1 MFETEKGQ
9 ASIDAKASNDE
20 LKAYL
25 KNVLPNYDSERV
37 HVSDIKKLITWYNLL
52 EKNDMLKETAAVTDA
67 ENTEKTGEEKPKVK
81 KTATK
86 TAAKA
91 KPEGTSA
98 KANTKGARKTVT
110 VRKTGA

>member
-9 ASIDAKASNDE
+9 AAIDAKATNED

-25 KNVLPNYDSERV
+25 KNILPNYDAERV

-52 EKNDMLKETAAVTDA
+52 EKHDMLKETSAATET
-67 ENTEKTGEEKPKVK
+67 ENLDKAGEEKPKVK
-81 KTATK
+81 KTAAK

-91 KPEGTSA
+91 KPDGATA